1 MRFTGASTG
10 EEEIQWG
17 RVFVKELMP
26 VVAEMLLNLLVEE
39 ACQPRRCL
47 VVLVSAGSIYQCVR
61 VRG

>member
-39 ACQPRRCL
+39 ACQPRD
-47 VVLVSAGSIYQCVR
+47 AW
-61 VRG
+61 